1 MPVVAGGMEIGSMVP
16 AGALSCWM
24 VYLGVDDVDVSCRTT
39 LVAGAHEI
47 PAPQDFPGGRFAI
60 LGDPQG
66 GIFGLPMLSRARP

>member
-1 MPVVAGGMEIGSMVP
+1 MVCIG
-16 AGALSCWM
+16 L
-24 VYLGVDDVDVSCRTT
+24 DDVDASHRTT